1 MASTALAVSPQ
12 PAARATDPAFDGD
25 APGAATVR
33 AAIEAEL
40 RARDVFSTLPPVEE
54 LMEALHARL
63 LADSADVDA
72 LLPHRTLVM
81 QTAVACQRRLQ
92 AEERSEAALR
102 ELANLD
108 PAVAAAAA
116 EAAALAAAVDPV
128 RHHGSWDPVLRE
140 QAGALRKHLDAAPRA
155 PRPRVGA
162 GRYAPPEVK
171 EDPSLLP
178 DLPRARAQPARAGD
192 VAGDYATAR
201 ALTAELVLGG
211 AFDGDGAV
219 PTSLAPPAPSAALAA
234 AATLVSSVLVAE
246 APWLLPQTDAAAS
259 DDDDDDDGDG
269 PLSADQA
276 SDFDDEPPPAVRYAA
291 DPALALAPLASSG
304 RPEAA
309 AADAGGG
316 ARHWLAPPGEARRTA
331 LAIPLREFCRRH
343 AALLGADAETLEQML
358 EHVAQGK
365 RKDWRGWRCGLVAR
379 APSPPAAPPPQQ
391 AKRKMEQPPQRFVE
405 ARPAEPRAR
414 RSVS

>member
-1 MASTALAVSPQ
+1 
-12 PAARATDPAFDGD
+12 
-25 APGAATVR
+25 
-33 AAIEAEL
+33 
-40 RARDVFSTLPPVEE
+40 
-54 LMEALHARL
+54 MEALHARL
-63 LADSADVDA
+63 LADSADADA

-108 PAVAAAAA
+108 RRWPPWRGRRQP
-116 EAAALAAAVDPV
+116 ALAAAVDPV

-140 QAGALRKHLDAAPRA
+140 QAGALRKHLDAAPRP

-162 GRYAPPEVK
+162 GRYAAPEVK
-171 EDPSLLP
+171 EEPSLLP

-316 ARHWLAPPGEARRTA
+316 ARRLAGAAGRGAADGAGDSAARVLPTPRGVARRGRRDARADARARGAGEAQG
-331 LAIPLREFCRRH
+331 LAR
-343 AALLGADAETLEQML
+343 LE
-358 EHVAQGK
+358 VRIG
-365 RKDWRGWRCGLVAR
+365 GAR
-379 APSPPAAPPPQQ
+379 ASPPRAAPPPP
-391 AKRKMEQPPQRFVE
+391 KRKMEQPPQRFVE

-414 RSVS
+414 